1 MISFRTKGLA
11 KICIACQGF
20 LLSIVFWL
28 WLPLS
33 QRNWN
38 ISRLNLT
45 QYAFYDAVLIIGIV
59 AAYVTATNNVWFSQ
73 RSFFDCQR
81 AATRQLVFAAGLIV
95 ILLIGERDQT
105 ISRVFLFSFL
115 PILYVIL
122 VLTHRFLP
130 PEIQKLSFGGIRIQ
144 RVLLAGSAGNM
155 PKLHS
160 WLHHKQRHGYAI
172 AGVVCQDRT
181 AGILNGIRILGTMDD
196 LETVIVDQ
204 EITQVILV
212 EFPLFGDFLAH
223 YTVICERHGVR
234 LMVVCDFERSLRH
247 PVTMFED
254 EGIRF
259 IALRNE
265 PLEDPLGRFG
275 KRCLDIAVSLP
286 VVLVVLP
293 LATLLVAT
301 LQWRYRATGPII
313 FRQLRSGLQNAPFV
327 IYKYRTMYVYNP
339 DASKQASREDARV
352 YPGARLLRKL
362 SIDELPQFVNVLRGE
377 MSVVGPRPHMLEH
390 NDQFAQLLAN
400 YPVRSNVKPGITG
413 LAQVRG
419 FRGETRTTEELTQR
433 IESDIRYIENWSFTM
448 DCWIIFRT
456 AVQVILPPQKAY

>member
-11 KICIACQGF
+11 KICIVCQGF
-20 LLSIVFWL
+20 ALSVAFWL

-33 QRNWN
+33 QRSWD
-38 ISRLNLT
+38 ISHLNLT
-45 QYAFYDAVLIIGIV
+45 QYAFYDAVLVIGIV

-115 PILYVIL
+115 PVLYAILI
-122 VLTHRFLP
+122 LTHRFLP
-130 PEIQKLSFGGIRIQ
+130 PEIQKLSFGGVRIQ
-144 RVLLAGSAGNM
+144 RVLLAGSAGNV

-160 WLHHKQRHGYAI
+160 WLHHKQRHGYGI
-172 AGVVCQDRT
+172 AGVVCHDRPS
-181 AGILNGIRILGTMDD
+181 GILNGVPILGTMDD
-196 LETVIVDQ
+196 LERVIQDQ
-204 EITQVILV
+204 DITQVILV
-212 EFPLFGDFLAH
+212 EFPMFGDFLAH
-223 YTVICERHGVR
+223 YTLVCERHGVR

-265 PLEDPLGRFG
+265 PLEDPLGRFC
-275 KRCLDIAVSLP
+275 KRCLDIAISVPVVFLVLP
-286 VVLVVLP
+286 VIT
-293 LATLLVAT
+293 AGVAT
-301 LQWRYRATGPII
+301 MQWRYKAHGPVV
-313 FRQLRSGLQNAPFV
+313 FRQLRAGLQNLPFV
-327 IYKYRTMYVYNP
+327 IYKFRTMYLYNP
-339 DASKQASREDARV
+339 DASKQATKNDNRI
-352 YPGARLLRKL
+352 YPGGQLLRKL

-390 NDQFAQLLAN
+390 NDQFAQLLVN

-419 FRGETRTTEELTQR
+419 FRGETRTTEELIQR
-433 IESDIRYIENWSFTM
+433 IESDIHYIENWSFTM

-456 AVQVILPPQKAY
+456 AVQVILPPPKAY

>member
-11 KICIACQGF
+11 KICVACQGF
-20 LLSIVFWL
+20 VLSAAFWL

-33 QRNWN
+33 QRSWD
-38 ISRLNLT
+38 IGRLNLT
-45 QYAFYDAVLIIGIV
+45 QYAFYDAVLVIGIV

-115 PILYVIL
+115 PILYAIL
-122 VLTHRFLP
+122 ILTHRFLP
-130 PEIQKLSFGGIRIQ
+130 PEIQKLSFGGVRIQ
-144 RVLLAGSAGNM
+144 RVLLAGRAGSV

-160 WLHHKQRHGYAI
+160 WLHNKERHGYAI
-172 AGVVCQDRT
+172 AGVVCHDRPS
-181 AGILNGIRILGTMDD
+181 GILNGVRILGTMDD
-196 LETVIVDQ
+196 LERVILDQ
-204 EITQVILV
+204 DITQVILV
-212 EFPLFGDFLAH
+212 EFPMFGNFLPH
-223 YTVICERHGVR
+223 YTLVCERHGVR

-265 PLEDPLGRFG
+265 PLEDPLGRFS
-275 KRCLDIAVSLP
+275 KRCLDIAISLP
-286 VVLVVLP
+286 VVLLGLP
-293 LATLLVAT
+293 LITLGVAV
-301 LQWRYRATGPII
+301 LQSRYKAPGPVL
-313 FRQLRSGLQNAPFV
+313 FRQLRAGLQNMPFV
-327 IYKYRTMYVYNP
+327 IYKFRTMYLYNP
-339 DASKQASREDARV
+339 DASKQATKNDDRI
-352 YPGARLLRKL
+352 YPGGRLLRKL

-390 NDQFAQLLAN
+390 NDQFAQLLVN

-419 FRGETRTTEELTQR
+419 FRGETRTTKELIQR
-433 IESDIRYIENWSFTM
+433 IESDIHYIENWSFTM

-456 AVQVILPPQKAY
+456 AFQVFIPPPKAY